1 MIDGVVTI
9 VTSEY
14 VNSTINQTEDVV
26 SALTEVLEIV
36 VVSTGEQGA
45 AGRKGDDGRSAY
57 EVWLSLGNVG
67 TEADY
72 INSLVGATGKS
83 AYQEWLD
90 LGNVGTE
97 SDFIESLSINMI
109 GGLPIQVATPSADD
123 VLLCTGNAWVNSP
136 QNTLTD
142 GGNF

>member
-14 VNSTINQTEDVV
+14 SSSAVTE
-26 SALTEVLEIV
+26 TLEIV

-57 EVWLSLGNVG
+57 DVWLSLGNVG

-97 SDFIESLSINMI
+97 SDFIASLSINSI
-109 GGLPIQVATPSADD
+109 EGLPIQVATPNADD